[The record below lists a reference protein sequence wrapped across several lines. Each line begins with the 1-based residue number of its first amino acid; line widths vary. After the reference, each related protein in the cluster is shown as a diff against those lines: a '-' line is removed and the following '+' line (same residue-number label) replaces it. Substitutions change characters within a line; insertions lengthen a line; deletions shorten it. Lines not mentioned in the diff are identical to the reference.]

1 MKKNIPLFLI
11 AALLVQCSQSPK
23 DDAGYKAEMKN
34 WRETRMERLKSE
46 NGWLNLVG
54 LLWLKPG
61 NNSFGSDSSNQIV
74 FPPKAPARVGTIT
87 LKDSVITLK
96 MNKDN
101 FITVDTIQVSQGR
114 EIRLFTDANK
124 RPTRIRIGSL
134 SFYIIKRGD
143 RYAIRLRDLESPL
156 LKELDS
162 IPAYP
167 VNPDWKIR
175 ARLVPFD
182 SSRTVEVS
190 TVIDTRETYNVP
202 GKLVFTI
209 QGKEYSLLPFLE
221 GKGYFL
227 VFADG
232 TSAAE
237 TYGAGRFL
245 SVPAVDSKGYTIID
259 FNKATNPPC
268 AFTPYATCPM
278 PPRDNILPVK
288 IEAGEKDPHIYKH

>member
-1 MKKNIPLFLI
+1 MKKYFILFLT

-23 DDAGYKAEMKN
+23 DAAYMKEMKK
-34 WRETRMERLKSE
+34 WRETRLERLKSE
-46 NGWLNLVG
+46 NGWLNLAG

-61 NNSFGSDSSNQIV
+61 TNSLGSDSSNQIV
-74 FPPKAPARVGTIT
+74 FPPKAPAKIGSII
-87 LKDSVITLK
+87 LKDSVIILK
-96 MNKDN
+96 PNKDTD
-101 FITVDTIQVSQGR
+101 ITADTINASR
-114 EIRLFTDANK
+114 AKEIRLYTDADK
-124 RPTRIRIGSL
+124 RPTRVRMGSL

-143 RYAIRLRDLESPL
+143 RYAIRLRDLEAPL

-167 VNPDWKIR
+167 VNPEWKIR
-175 ARLVPFD
+175 AKLVPFD
-182 SSRTVEVS
+182 SPEKVEVS
-190 TVIDTRETYNVP
+190 TVIDTRETYTVP

-209 QGKEYSLLPFLE
+209 QGKEYSLLPFIE

-232 TSAAE
+232 TSAVE

-245 SVPAVDSKGYTIID
+245 SAPAVDSTGYTTID

-268 AFTPYATCPM
+268 AFTPFATCPM
-278 PPRDNILPVK
+278 PPRENILSVK